1 MDGVSVPGFEPE
13 SREGSKANPK
23 TKPEKRRLKD
33 V

>member
-1 MDGVSVPGFEPE
+1 MAVRPGLEPE